1 MIRCPDNQINASFID
16 ISRIKWLV
24 FLLWS
29 SFFRTTNTVASSE
42 APADYQPAPGR
53 TDGVPER
60 HSKTMDYKSVFTN
73 LCLELQQNRSWIKG
87 LCKNPQKSELIHWRQ
102 CLLSGGHRSVFPRTP
117 RNTGVYTRHPTF
129 VTASRPRRV
138 ACWHARTASGK
149 TLKKRNACTHAVRS
163 DTGGREKKLCVPY
176 GLQSEGVNQ
185 DHFHFSL
192 TPLSDSRTNCYSFL
206 SKILGILKSDA
217 SDISR

>member
-29 SFFRTTNTVASSE
+29 SFFRTTSTVASSE

-53 TDGVPER
+53 TDGNPER
-60 HSKTMDYKSVFTN
+60 ASKTMDYKTVFIN

-87 LCKNPQKSELIHWRQ
+87 LGKNPFTHSIPFTHSLTAVPFVR
-102 CLLSGGHRSVFPRTP
+102 GHRSVFPRTP

-129 VTASRPRRV
+129 VTA
-138 ACWHARTASGK
+138 TSG
-149 TLKKRNACTHAVRS
+149 V
-163 DTGGREKKLCVPY
+163 
-176 GLQSEGVNQ
+176 
-185 DHFHFSL
+185 L
-192 TPLSDSRTNCYSFL
+192 TRLP
-206 SKILGILKSDA
+206 A
-217 SDISR
+217 